1 MTDLVITTVAAG
13 AVLGAGVLAALD
25 SLPVLQDALVG
36 AGAGALVAKLLV
48 RRRERKEVELPAR
61 RVREIEAAWI
71 GLLGGAGALI
81 SVAVELL

>member
-1 MTDLVITTVAAG
+1 M
-13 AVLGAGVLAALD
+13 
-25 SLPVLQDALVG
+25 LQDALVG

-71 GLLGGAGALI
+71 GLLASLTDLERFGWR
-81 SVAVELL
+81 

>member
-25 SLPVLQDALVG
+25 SLPVLQD
-36 AGAGALVAKLLV
+36 ALVAKLLV